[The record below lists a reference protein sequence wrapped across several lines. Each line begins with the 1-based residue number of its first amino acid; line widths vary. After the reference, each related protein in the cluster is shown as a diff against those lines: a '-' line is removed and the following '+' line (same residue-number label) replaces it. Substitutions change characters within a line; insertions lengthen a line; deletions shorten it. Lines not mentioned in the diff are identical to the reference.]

1 MRLFL
6 KILKIIA
13 VLIIAIIVML
23 FSASLLMQDR
33 VAGIILKSLNK
44 NISTKYEFE
53 SVKLSFLRKFPKA
66 SLDLKNVL
74 VHSSP
79 GFDQACFSGISTD
92 TLLSAASVSMDF
104 SITDIIN
111 GIYNIDRVG
120 VREGHFN
127 IFIDTAGLVNYEI
140 TAENGKDTGDDIT
153 IDLDRINVTD
163 IEATYNNQATKLIIK
178 GLIETGRLKSRIS
191 GDEIDF
197 TANSGMRI
205 DLFRLYNTSITKSIR
220 ADLDINLQSSDSG
233 ILFNKGTLRIEN
245 FNFDLKGFVS
255 EDDVLD
261 LDVSGNNI
269 DLSKIKKYVPEK
281 YQNLVRDYDPSGILK
296 VNGKITGP
304 VTRTLNP
311 LFEITFNVTR
321 GHILYGKSELNIDNI
336 SFDGFY
342 SNGTKQN
349 PETSSVSVRDLK
361 ARLGSSEYTSAFTLA
376 DFTQPEVDLFLK
388 GMVIPSEIKEFFN
401 LQNVSQ
407 AEGSIDMNLK
417 LTGELPEKD
426 KYEVYDIFNL
436 NPEGDLSFNSFSIKL
451 KNSDIAIDRTTG
463 SLKMSKSITADKL
476 HFTFKDHTID
486 LNGEFYNLPEW
497 LAGKPAVLRA
507 DADVK
512 FSRFFP
518 EVLFPGLEGTD
529 TSATHIT
536 AFSLPGD
543 VILDL
548 NFDIDTLSYKTF
560 KAEKINGS
568 LSYKPRLLN
577 LKSLNLNSLNGI
589 ISGNG
594 FFVQNTDKSLVARGS
609 FDLENIDINDAFTT
623 FHNFGQDFLKAEN
636 IAGSVSGSVSI
647 LMPLDSLLKP
657 RIKTLTAEGK
667 YVIIDGILI
676 NFEPVM
682 QLSKFISLSE
692 LATIRFEKL
701 ENDFF
706 IRNNYL
712 FIPQMDIKSSA
723 ADLSVNGMHS
733 FDDDYE
739 YHFKIL
745 LSEILSKKIKK
756 PKPNT
761 SEFGVVQDDGLGRTS
776 VLLKIEDEGD
786 GTKVSYDLKA
796 ATSKIKD
803 DIKAE
808 RQTLK
813 TILNQEYG
821 WYRYDTTVSQKPAGE
836 KRFKITWEETDSA
849 KTDTA
854 KTDTTQ
860 YIPVRRKSV
869 IKNIFRKK

>member
-6 KILKIIA
+6 KILKIFA
-13 VLIIAIIVML
+13 GLIIAITVML
-23 FSASLLMQDR
+23 FSASLLMQDS

-92 TLLSAASVSMDF
+92 TLLSAASVSMEF

-120 VREGHFN
+120 IKEGHFN
-127 IFIDTAGLVNYEI
+127 IFTDTAGLVNYEI
-140 TAENGKDTGDDIT
+140 TTKNGKDTGDDLT

-163 IEATYNNQATKLIIK
+163 IKANYNNQATKLIIK

-191 GDEIDF
+191 GGEIDF
-197 TANSGMRI
+197 IATSGMRI
-205 DLFRLYNTSITKSIR
+205 DLFRLYNTSVTKSIR
-220 ADLDINLQSSDSG
+220 ADLDVNLHSSDSG

-269 DLSKIKKYVPEK
+269 DLSKIKKYVPDR
-281 YQNLVRDYDPSGILK
+281 YQNLVQDYDPAGIMK
-296 VNGKITGP
+296 VDGKIKGP

-311 LFEITFNVTR
+311 LVEIAFKVNR

-342 SNGTKQN
+342 TNGTNHN
-349 PETSSVSVRDLK
+349 PESSSVSVRDMK
-361 ARLGSSEYTSAFTLA
+361 ARLGSSEYSSTFTLA

-388 GMVIPSEIKEFFN
+388 GIVIPAEIKEFFN
-401 LQNVSQ
+401 LQSVSL
-407 AEGSIDMNLK
+407 AEGSIDMNLQ
-417 LTGELPEKD
+417 LTGELPKKD

-436 NPEGDLSFNSFSIKL
+436 NPEGNLSFNSFSIKL
-451 KNSDIAIDRTTG
+451 KNSDLAIDRVTG

-476 HFTFKDHTID
+476 HFTLKDHTIY

-497 LAGKPAVLRA
+497 LAGKPAILRA
-507 DADVK
+507 NADVK
-512 FSRFFP
+512 FTQFFP
-518 EVLFPGLEGTD
+518 EVLFPGLEVTD
-529 TSATHIT
+529 TSSTAKT
-536 AFSLPGD
+536 AFSLPAD

-548 NFDIDTLSYKTF
+548 NFDIDTLSYKSL
-560 KAEKINGS
+560 KAEKIKGT
-568 LSYKPRLLN
+568 LSYKPKLLN
-577 LKSLNLNSLNGI
+577 LKSLYLNSLNGF

-594 FFVQNTDKSLVARGS
+594 FFVQNADKSLVARGS
-609 FDLENIDINDAFTT
+609 FNLENIDINDAFTT

-636 IAGSVSGSVSI
+636 IAGTLSGSVSI
-647 LMPLDSLLKP
+647 LMPLDSLLKSQ
-657 RIKTLTAEGK
+657 IKTLTAEGK
-667 YVIIDGILI
+667 YVLTDGILI

-682 QLSKFISLSE
+682 QLSDFISLSE

-712 FIPQMDIKSSA
+712 FMPQMDIKSSA

-739 YHFKIL
+739 YHVKIL

-776 VLLKIEDEGD
+776 ILLKIEDEGD
-786 GTKVSYDLKA
+786 ETKVSYDLKA
-796 ATSKIKD
+796 ATSKVKD

-821 WYRYDTTVSQKPAGE
+821 WFKYDSTVSQKPAGE
-836 KRFKITWEETDSA
+836 KRFKITWEETDTA
-849 KTDTA
+849 KTDTT

-860 YIPVRRKSV
+860 YIPVRKKSV
-869 IKNIFRKK
+869 IKNIFRIK

>member
-1 MRLFL
+1 MRLLL

-13 VLIIAIIVML
+13 VLIIAFTVIL

-79 GFDQACFSGISTD
+79 GFDQSCFAGISTD
-92 TLLSAASVSMDF
+92 TLLSAAFVSMEF

-120 VREGHFN
+120 VKEGHFN
-127 IFIDTAGLVNYEI
+127 ILTDTAGLVNYEI
-140 TAENGKDTGDDIT
+140 TAENGKDTGDDLT
-153 IDLDRINVTD
+153 IDLDRINLTD
-163 IEATYNNQATKLIIK
+163 IKATYNNQATKLIIK
-178 GLIETGRLKSRIS
+178 GLIETGQLKSRIS

-197 TANSGMRI
+197 TATSGMRI
-205 DLFRLYNTSITKSIR
+205 DLFRLYNTSITKSIG
-220 ADLDINLQSSDSG
+220 ADLDVNLHSSDSG
-233 ILFNKGTLRIEN
+233 VLFNKGTLRIEN
-245 FNFDLKGFVS
+245 INFDLKGFVS
-255 EDDVLD
+255 EDDILD
-261 LDVSGNNI
+261 LDLSGDNI
-269 DLSKIKKYVPEK
+269 DLSKIKKYVPDR
-281 YQNLVRDYDPSGILK
+281 YQNLVQDYDPSGILK
-296 VNGKITGP
+296 VNGRIKGP
-304 VTRTLNP
+304 LTRTSNP
-311 LFEITFNVTR
+311 LVEIAFKVNR
-321 GHILYGKSELNIDNI
+321 GHILYGKSDLNIDNI

-349 PETSSVSVRDLK
+349 PETSSLSVKDLK
-361 ARLGSSEYTSAFTLA
+361 ARLGSSEYTSAFTLT
-376 DFTQPEVDLFLK
+376 DFTQPHVDLFLK
-388 GMVIPSEIKEFFN
+388 GIVIPAEIKEFFN
-401 LQNVSQ
+401 IQSVAL
-407 AEGSIDMNLK
+407 AEGLIDMNLK
-417 LTGELPEKD
+417 LTGELPKKD

-451 KNSDIAIDRTTG
+451 KNSNLAIDRVTG
-463 SLKMSKSITADKL
+463 SLKMLKSITADKL

-497 LAGKPAVLRA
+497 LAGKPAILRVN
-507 DADVK
+507 ADVT
-512 FSRFFP
+512 FSQFIP
-518 EVLFPGLEGTD
+518 EVLFPGMEITD
-529 TSATHIT
+529 TSSADKT

-548 NFDIDTLSYKTF
+548 NFDIDTLLYKSL
-560 KAEKINGS
+560 KAENIKGT

-577 LKSLNLNSLNGI
+577 LKSLNLNSLNGT

-609 FDLENIDINDAFTT
+609 FNLENIDINDAFTT

-636 IAGSVSGSVSI
+636 ISGTLSGLLSVLI
-647 LMPLDSLLKP
+647 PMDSLLNP
-657 RIKTLTAEGK
+657 QIKSLTAEGK
-667 YVIIDGILI
+667 YVLVNGILI
-676 NFEPVM
+676 NFEPVI
-682 QLSKFISLSE
+682 QLSSFISLSE
-692 LATIRFEKL
+692 LETIRFEKL

-706 IRNNYL
+706 IKNNYL

-723 ADLSVNGMHS
+723 ADFSVNGKHS

-739 YHFKIL
+739 YHVKIL

-756 PKPNT
+756 PKPSS

-776 VLLKIEDEGD
+776 VLLKIEDKGD
-786 GTKVSYDLKA
+786 ETKVSYDLKA
-796 ATSKIKD
+796 ATSKIKN

-821 WYRYDTTVSQKPAGE
+821 WFKYDSAVSQKPAGE
-836 KRFKITWEETDSA
+836 KRFKITWEETD
-849 KTDTA
+849 TT
-854 KTDTTQ
+854 KTDTTHS
-860 YIPVRRKSV
+860 IPVKKESV
-869 IKNIFRKK
+869 INNIFRKK